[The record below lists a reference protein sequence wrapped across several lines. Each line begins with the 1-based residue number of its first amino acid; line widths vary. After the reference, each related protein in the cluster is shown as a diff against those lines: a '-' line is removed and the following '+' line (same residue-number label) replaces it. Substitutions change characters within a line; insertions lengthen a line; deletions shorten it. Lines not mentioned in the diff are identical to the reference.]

1 LTVKAQ
7 GISEDLAQKR
17 MKNQGVDFLEKISSN
32 QFVAMKKEAPE
43 EVMVKFAL
51 ERNLL
56 KEYAQYILKSTNV
69 NDLLENW
76 AKGRLYVNAIR
87 RSISTKTYPIK
98 DAQDLLA
105 KFNRSAFKANECQD
119 LVIFANSLID
129 KKARVFTFGM
139 DQASLEFLFDL
150 KWAYGSCDRD
160 GSPTTTKAKLED
172 KKFQAR
178 DTLIKYAIQAFY
190 ALGKDFTPI
199 KINSG
204 YRTHGWQADY
214 LVKNSGTWGDYDT
227 TKKLMEFT
235 RDIYNGMVDK
245 EYALKV
251 YYKEIEDSELLY
263 RITNLYNYQKL
274 FNEGYIAKLKQNDQ
288 TTWIDVLEE
297 IFIADLYSP
306 SPHPDGYTVDLQISD
321 NKGGEWIYNNAL
333 YKKKYPRS
341 GFGHIQFQ

>member
-119 LVIFANSLID
+119 LVVFANSLID

-139 DQASLEFLFDL
+139 DQASLEFLLLSSEYSNSIVYYNKLTNSAKQKFSKALIETFYVMGIKYIPVVITDGYRTFEEQ
-150 KWAYGSCDRD
+150 AQRVYGRGCSYYMNH
-160 GSPTTTKAKLED
+160 LED
-172 KKFQAR
+172 KTGDSYFYLEILKYIYEDKQELETVFDNAPS
-178 DTLIKYAIQAFY
+178 LIKQDAKDIIRKYQGDLLTTLK
-190 ALGKDFTPI
+190 ALIPEYFNPSKHTIGQSLDIRIRNGHYETAEII
-199 KINSG
+199 KGILRKG
-204 YRTHGWQADY
+204 YSSNDHIH
-214 LVKNSGTWGDYDT
+214 L
-227 TKKLMEFT
+227 
-235 RDIYNGMVDK
+235 
-245 EYALKV
+245 
-251 YYKEIEDSELLY
+251 
-263 RITNLYNYQKL
+263 NL
-274 FNEGYIAKLKQNDQ
+274 D
-288 TTWIDVLEE
+288 
-297 IFIADLYSP
+297 
-306 SPHPDGYTVDLQISD
+306 
-321 NKGGEWIYNNAL
+321 
-333 YKKKYPRS
+333 
-341 GFGHIQFQ
+341 